1 MPTRDPLPAR
11 RRLRHRLDQHP
22 PAAGLRHL
30 RRLRRAGPGDRL
42 SPGARNTPS
51 RRRWTTRPRRGA
63 GCCSRALLRSR
74 LAIAGDS
81 AGGGLTFATL
91 VNLRDQK
98 LGLPAC
104 AVAISPWVDL
114 EGLGNSITA
123 RAAQDPMV
131 QKDGL
136 LWMAGMYLG
145 GKDAKTPL
153 AAPLHADLKGLPP
166 ILVQVGTAETLLDDA
181 TRIAEKLHAAGVD
194 VRLAI
199 WPNMLHV
206 FPLFAPSCR
215 KGATAASRSAAF
227 IRSKTGLITSY
238 EPPRM
243 MGEAWWRRYQLRQP
257 LPQPGCRTAARAGRR
272 SGRRCPTDF
281 PAAIAPAAVVPAPLP
296 QRCASRRCASRH
308 CANRRCASRH
318 CPTRR
323 AWSRGRPRR
332 RARTFHGLL
341 PGLGDRSAD
350 GLEAGGDGLGS
361 HSARR

>member
-1 MPTRDPLPAR
+1 MTTAQLDSLITLLRSRPAPETPEVAEVRARFEKMGEFLGGAPDGKCEKVDAGGVPAEWVTAPGCDPAR
-11 RRLRHRLDQHP
+11 AVLYLHGGGYVIGSINTHRRLAYDISAASGARVLVIEYRLAPEHP
-22 PAAGLRHL
+22 FPAAIED
-30 RRLRRAGPGDRL
+30 A
-42 SPGARNTPS
+42 AKAW
-51 RRRWTTRPRRGA
+51 RW
-63 GCCSRALLRSR
+63 LLQQGFAASR

-81 AGGGLTFATL
+81 AGGGLTLATL

-114 EGLGNSITA
+114 EGVGTSITG

-136 LWMAGMYLG
+136 LWMAGLYLN

-206 FPLFAPSCR
+206 FPLFAPILSEGRDGCLEI
-215 KGATAASRSAAF
+215 GSF
-227 IRSKTGLITSY
+227 IRS
-238 EPPRM
+238 R
-243 MGEAWWRRYQLRQP
+243 
-257 LPQPGCRTAARAGRR
+257 
-272 SGRRCPTDF
+272 
-281 PAAIAPAAVVPAPLP
+281 IA
-296 QRCASRRCASRH
+296 
-308 CANRRCASRH
+308 
-318 CPTRR
+318 
-323 AWSRGRPRR
+323 
-332 RARTFHGLL
+332 
-341 PGLGDRSAD
+341 
-350 GLEAGGDGLGS
+350 
-361 HSARR
+361 